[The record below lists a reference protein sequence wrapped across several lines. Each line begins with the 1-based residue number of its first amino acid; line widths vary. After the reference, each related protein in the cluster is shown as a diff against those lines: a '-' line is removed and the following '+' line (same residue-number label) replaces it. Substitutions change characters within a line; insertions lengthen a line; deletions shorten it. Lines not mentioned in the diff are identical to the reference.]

1 MRPHGSPGSG
11 QFPGAVL
18 LDALG
23 TLVEL
28 DDPWAALARELR
40 GRGAAVTT
48 EEARSALLEEMAYY
62 RAHHDEAGDAE
73 GLESLRDRCA
83 LVLRDALPS
92 HARDLPTSGL
102 RDALLAALRFRAF
115 PDAAPALAALRSK
128 GCRLGVVSNWDVS
141 LHEVLRSTGLAERV
155 DVVLTSAQEG
165 VAKPDPEIFVRA
177 LHRLGGVDP
186 RAALH
191 VGDELESDV
200 RGALAAGL
208 GAVLIDRDG
217 TAGEQPG
224 VSVVRSLADLVPSRR

>member
-1 MRPHGSPGSG
+1 M
-11 QFPGAVL
+11 L

-28 DDPWAALARELR
+28 ENPWGALARELR
-40 GRGAAVTT
+40 GRGAAVTV
-48 EEARSALLEEMAYY
+48 EDARSALLEEFAYY
-62 RAHHDEAGDAE
+62 RAHHHEAGDAE

-83 LVLRDALPS
+83 LVLRNALPS
-92 HARDLPTSGL
+92 PARDLPPSVL
-102 RDALLAALRFRAF
+102 REALLAALRFRAF

-141 LHEVLRSTGLAERV
+141 LHAVLRATGLAERV

-177 LHRLGGVDP
+177 LARLGGVEP
-186 RAALH
+186 QAALH
-191 VGDELESDV
+191 VGDELGSDV

-208 GAVLIDRDG
+208 AAVLIDRDG
-217 TAGEQPG
+217 TAGEPPG
-224 VSVVRSLADLVPSRR
+224 VKVVRSLADLVPVRR